1 MAAQGKNLKAKE
13 EQEQDKNE
21 QKQLNFHGH
30 GTFTPRYGW
39 LYKVVK
45 EYSKGN
51 KPFTK
56 TEKAMVD
63 FGVGKNMV
71 PAMKHW
77 AKSFDVYEESH
88 LSKEGKSTP
97 FGEQIFGENGWDKYL
112 EDRGTL
118 WLLHWKLVSSKKNYL
133 WWWTFNIFNDLTFD
147 KRSMYKAIKKHL
159 EDKGYAI
166 SNPNAN
172 PEGKKVPA
180 IKKDPAIISAE
191 SIKRDIDCLINTY
204 RVKELE
210 KNEITENTLQS
221 PLAEL
226 GLIKETKSRGIFKFE
241 RFDKK
246 NIPSQI
252 FFWTIADYWR
262 KFFNNEN
269 TLQLKQIVYDVNSP
283 GKIFKLDESTIVSY
297 LSEIEKSTRNKYS
310 WIDTLASRQ
319 LQRNSKNIDIKIFLK
334 RHFNQ

>member
-1 MAAQGKNLKAKE
+1 MAAQGKNLKAKK
-13 EQEQDKNE
+13 EQEQDKKE
-21 QKQLNFHGH
+21 QKQLNFYGH

-51 KPFTK
+51 EPFTK
-56 TEKAMVD
+56 IENAMVA

-77 AKSFDVYEESH
+77 AKSFDIYEESN
-88 LSKEGKSTP
+88 STKEGNVTP
-97 FGEQIFGENGWDKYL
+97 FGEDIFGEDGWDKYL
-112 EDRGTL
+112 ENRGTL
-118 WLLHWKLVSSKKNYL
+118 WLLHWKLVSSEKNYF

-147 KRSMYKAIKKHL
+147 KRSMYKAIKNHL
-159 EDKGYAI
+159 EEKDYEI
-166 SNPNAN
+166 S
-172 PEGKKVPA
+172 EKKKEPGS
-180 IKKDPAIISAE
+180 KKDPGIIPAD

-204 RVKELE
+204 RVKDLE

-226 GLIKETKSRGIFKFE
+226 GLIKETKNKGIFKFE

-252 FFWTIADYWR
+252 FFYTIADYWR

-283 GKIFKLDESTIVSY
+283 GKVFKLDESTIVSY

-310 WIDTLASRQ
+310 WFDTLGSRQ
-319 LQRNSKNIDIKIFLK
+319 LQRNSEKIDTEIFLK
-334 RHFNQ
+334 KYFNQ